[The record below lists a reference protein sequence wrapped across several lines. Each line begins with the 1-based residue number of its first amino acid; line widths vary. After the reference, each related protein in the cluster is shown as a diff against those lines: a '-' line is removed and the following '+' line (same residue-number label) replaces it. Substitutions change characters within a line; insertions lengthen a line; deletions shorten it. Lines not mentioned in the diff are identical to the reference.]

1 MSATST
7 AAPHPVRSSSR
18 RQQSYSAAT
27 TDRPHRTSSNAT
39 RPPPNSPN
47 TIPRT
52 ASQTRSSDRPL
63 SSSQQAQLVNVARRD
78 YETTNV
84 ARPASSRRSSSREG
98 PHAAPPPKRTDSTRD
113 TRRQSTNPAHSRN
126 TSHAAPAAPA
136 TPVTNGASTATSARA
151 PPDPALQGSASATKR
166 RTTIPAQTGQWSL
179 GKTIG
184 AGSMGKVK
192 LAKNLETGE
201 QVAVKIVPRQSTD
214 DHNNNR
220 ERERADQ
227 SKEIRTAREAA
238 IVTLLNHP
246 YICAMRDVVRTN
258 YHWYMLFEY
267 VNGGQMLDYIISHG
281 RLKEKQARKFGRQ
294 IASALDYCHRNSI
307 VHRDL
312 KIENILI
319 SKTGDIKIIDFG
331 LSNLFSPRAQLKTFC
346 GSLYFA
352 APELLQARQYT
363 GPEVDIWSFGIVLY
377 VLVCGKVPFDDQ
389 SMPQLHAKI
398 KEGVVDYP
406 NWLSHECRNLISR
419 MLVTDPKKR
428 ASLAEILNH
437 PWITKGFNSPPEN
450 YLPHREPIQLP
461 LDSSVIEKMTGF
473 DFGSSEYI
481 TRELTKV
488 VSSEEYQEA
497 VRSNAREQ
505 QLQATSGEKKRGVFD
520 FYKRRGSISSRDT
533 LPNTSAE
540 AVQLGS
546 DPVNAFSPF
555 LSIYYLV
562 REKQE
567 RERAETN
574 PGALSMPMSPGEK
587 PLQMPDLPPPEAAYT
602 NSTTYEMPGEKV
614 TGGRSRPRSRTHG
627 EDDVSEGMKRV
638 NLNVPKHGPPP
649 SLAPPTEQPAK
660 KESTAAGLLRRFSTR
675 RSKEPSRDRSTA
687 QAPSLQVQPPPDQG
701 TPLRKSFSVRRSR
714 NREPTPQIHPGGSTP
729 HQPELLTPSGNRE
742 GRPATTLDRSASV
755 NSVDHRKRQSRRAV
769 SDRHATLASL
779 EPPMTSGS
787 DRSDAS
793 GLKSKASEPAPTE
806 HSPSLN
812 PRSATA
818 RTKSLGHAR
827 RESMQ
832 ARRSRR
838 EDTQE
843 SREAGVPEETDQDL
857 AEDERA
863 GKNGSTENMKPV
875 FLKGLFSVS
884 TTSSKPLSYI
894 RMDIV
899 RVLRLLGVEYTEI
912 KGGFSCRHAP
922 SIDVHANPPSP
933 EHGLTPKTNRR
944 ISFGGFRGGDSGRD
958 EEDNRSPQMVRNAA
972 AQRQRPQDNSFTGS
986 EGSDEDSVRRPADA
1000 NPEAAAEAGQT
1011 TTHVQNDFGSNMV
1024 LRFEIFIVKVPL
1036 FSLHGIQFKKVAGGT
1051 WPYKNMA
1058 SRILDALRL

>member
-1 MSATST
+1 
-7 AAPHPVRSSSR
+7 
-18 RQQSYSAAT
+18 
-27 TDRPHRTSSNAT
+27 
-39 RPPPNSPN
+39 
-47 TIPRT
+47 
-52 ASQTRSSDRPL
+52 
-63 SSSQQAQLVNVARRD
+63 
-78 YETTNV
+78 
-84 ARPASSRRSSSREG
+84 
-98 PHAAPPPKRTDSTRD
+98 
-113 TRRQSTNPAHSRN
+113 
-126 TSHAAPAAPA
+126 
-136 TPVTNGASTATSARA
+136 
-151 PPDPALQGSASATKR
+151 
-166 RTTIPAQTGQWSL
+166 
-179 GKTIG
+179 
-184 AGSMGKVK
+184 MGKVK
-192 LAKNLETGE
+192 LATNLESRE

-214 DHNNNR
+214 EHHNNR

-331 LSNLFSPRAQLKTFC
+331 LSNLFSPRAHLKTFC

-352 APELLQARQYT
+352 APELLNAKQYT

-406 NWLSHECRNLISR
+406 NWLSSECRNLISR

-461 LDSSVIEKMTGF
+461 LDSAVVEKMTGF

-488 VSSEEYQEA
+488 ISSDEYQEA
-497 VRSNAREQ
+497 VRQNAREQ
-505 QLQATSGEKKRGVFD
+505 MLHAASGEKKRGVFD
-520 FYKRRGSISSRDT
+520 FYKRRSSISSRDT
-533 LPNTSAE
+533 LINNSSE
-540 AVQLGS
+540 AVQFGS
-546 DPVNAFSPF
+546 DPINAFSPF

-567 RERAETN
+567 REKVETN
-574 PGALSMPMSPGEK
+574 PGALSMPISPGEK
-587 PLQMPDLPPPEAAYT
+587 PLKMPDLPPPEAAYT
-602 NSTTYEMPGEKV
+602 NSTAYEMPGEKA

-627 EDDVSEGMKRV
+627 EDEVTEGMKRV
-638 NLNVPKHGPPP
+638 NLNVPRNGPPP
-649 SLAPPTEQPAK
+649 SLVPTDQPAR

-687 QAPSLQVQPPPDQG
+687 NAPSLQVQPPADQG
-701 TPLRKSFSVRRSR
+701 TIPRKSFSVRRSR
-714 NREPTPQIHPGGSTP
+714 NREVTPQIHPGGSTP
-729 HQPELLTPSGNRE
+729 HQPDLLAPSAARE
-742 GRPATTLDRSASV
+742 TRPGTTLDRSASV
-755 NSVDHRKRQSRRAV
+755 NSVDHRKRQSRRVA
-769 SDRHATLASL
+769 SERHATLAVL
-779 EPPMTSGS
+779 EPPLTSGS
-787 DRSDAS
+787 DRSDTS
-793 GLKSKASEPAPTE
+793 GHKSKASEPAPSENT
-806 HSPSLN
+806 SSSN
-812 PRSATA
+812 PRNATT

-832 ARRSRR
+832 VRRSRR

-843 SREAGVPEETDQDL
+843 SREAGVPEETDQEL

-863 GKNGSTENMKPV
+863 RARKKDSTENMKPV
-875 FLKGLFSVS
+875 YLKGLFSVS

-894 RMDIV
+894 RADIV
-899 RVLRLLGVEYTEI
+899 RVLRQLGVEYTEI

-922 SIDVHANPPSP
+922 SIDIHGNPPSP
-933 EHGLTPKTNRR
+933 EQNQTPKTNRR
-944 ISFGGFRGGDSGRD
+944 ISFGGFRSGDNNRD
-958 EEDNRSPQMVRNAA
+958 DDDRSPQIIRA
-972 AQRQRPQDNSFTGS
+972 AQRQQQQHGTQDTSFTGS
-986 EGSDEDSVRRPADA
+986 EGSDDESVRRPPGRDPNATSNNA
-1000 NPEAAAEAGQT
+1000 TEAAGQT
-1011 TTHVQNDFGSNMV
+1011 TTHVQSDFGSNMV

-1058 SRILDALRL
+1058 SKILDALRL

>member
-7 AAPHPVRSSSR
+7 AAPTLMRSSSR
-18 RQQSYSAAT
+18 RQQSYSAPT
-27 TDRPHRTSSNAT
+27 TERPHRSSSNAT
-39 RPPPNSPN
+39 RPPVTPN

-52 ASQTRSSDRPL
+52 APQPHSSDRPP
-63 SSSQQAQLVNVARRD
+63 SSAQQAQLANVARRD
-78 YETTNV
+78 YETTNL
-84 ARPASSRRSSSREG
+84 ARPPSSRRSSSRERSY
-98 PHAAPPPKRTDSTRD
+98 PAPPPKRTESTRD
-113 TRRQSTNPAHSRN
+113 TRRQSANPSHSRN
-126 TSHAAPAAPA
+126 SSQVSPAVPLA
-136 TPVTNGASTATSARA
+136 NGASSATPSRA
-151 PPDPALQGSASATKR
+151 PVMDPNAQGSGGAAKR

-214 DHNNNR
+214 EHHSNR

-331 LSNLFSPRAQLKTFC
+331 LSNLFSPRAHLKTFC

-352 APELLQARQYT
+352 APELLNARQYT

-406 NWLSHECRNLISR
+406 SWLSNECRNLISR

-428 ASLAEILNH
+428 ASLSEILNH

-461 LDSSVIEKMTGF
+461 LDTAVVEKMTGF

-488 VSSEEYQEA
+488 INSEEYQEA
-497 VRSNAREQ
+497 VRQNAREQ
-505 QLQATSGEKKRGVFD
+505 LSHAASGEKKRGVFD
-520 FYKRRGSISSRDT
+520 FYKRRNSISSRDT
-533 LPNTSAE
+533 LVNSSSE

-546 DPVNAFSPF
+546 DPINAFSPF

-562 REKQE
+562 KEKQE
-567 RERAETN
+567 REKMETN

-587 PLQMPDLPPPEAAYT
+587 PLKMPDLPPPEAAYT
-602 NSTTYEMPGEKV
+602 NSTTYEMPGEKA

-638 NLNVPKHGPPP
+638 NLNVPKQGPPP
-649 SLAPPTEQPAK
+649 SLTPTTEQPAR

-687 QAPSLQVQPPPDQG
+687 NAPSLQVQPPADHG
-701 TPLRKSFSVRRSR
+701 TPPRKSFSVRRSR
-714 NREPTPQIHPGGSTP
+714 NREPTPHIHPSGSTP
-729 HQPELLTPSGNRE
+729 HQTDLLAPSNTHDN
-742 GRPATTLDRSASV
+742 RPATTLDRSASV
-755 NSVDHRKRQSRRAV
+755 NSADHRKRQSRRVV
-769 SDRHATLASL
+769 SERHATLAAL

-793 GLKSKASEPAPTE
+793 GHRSKASEPAPTE
-806 HSPSLN
+806 HTSSLN
-812 PRSATA
+812 PRSATS

-827 RESMQ
+827 RESIQ

-838 EDTQE
+838 EETQE
-843 SREAGVPEETDQDL
+843 SREAGVPEETDQEL

-863 GKNGSTENMKPV
+863 RKNGSTENMKPV

-894 RMDIV
+894 RADIV
-899 RVLRLLGVEYTEI
+899 RVLRQLGVEYTEI

-922 SIDVHANPPSP
+922 SIDIHANSP
-933 EHGLTPKTNRR
+933 NPEQGLTPKNNRR
-944 ISFGGFRGGDSGRD
+944 ISFGGFRSGDNNRD
-958 EEDNRSPQMVRNAA
+958 DDDRSPQIVRNS
-972 AQRQRPQDNSFTGS
+972 QRQQRNLDPSFTGS
-986 EGSDEDSVRRPADA
+986 EGSDDESVRRPTGGGDQEA
-1000 NPEAAAEAGQT
+1000 NTTEAGQT
-1011 TTHVQNDFGSNMV
+1011 TTHVQSDFGSNMV

-1058 SRILDALRL
+1058 SKILDALRL

>member
-1 MSATST
+1 MSAAST
-7 AAPHPVRSSSR
+7 APPALMRSSSR
-18 RQQSYSAAT
+18 RQQSYSAPT
-27 TDRPHRTSSNAT
+27 SERPHRSSSNAT
-39 RPPPNSPN
+39 RAPVTPN

-52 ASQTRSSDRPL
+52 APQPQSSDRP
-63 SSSQQAQLVNVARRD
+63 SSSAQQPQLANVARRD
-78 YETTNV
+78 YETTNLV
-84 ARPASSRRSSSREG
+84 RPPSSRRSSSRERSY
-98 PHAAPPPKRTDSTRD
+98 AAPPPKRSESTRD
-113 TRRQSTNPAHSRN
+113 TRRQSANPGHSRN
-126 TSHAAPAAPA
+126 SSHISPAVPAA
-136 TPVTNGASTATSARA
+136 NGASSTTPSRA
-151 PPDPALQGSASATKR
+151 PAVDPATQGSGGAAKR

-214 DHNNNR
+214 EHHSNR

-398 KEGVVDYP
+398 KE
-406 NWLSHECRNLISR
+406 ECKNLISR

-428 ASLAEILNH
+428 ASLSEILNH

-450 YLPHREPIQLP
+450 YLPSREPIQLP
-461 LDSSVIEKMTGF
+461 LDSAVVEKMTGF

-488 VSSEEYQEA
+488 INSDEYQEA
-497 VRSNAREQ
+497 VRQNAREQ
-505 QLQATSGEKKRGVFD
+505 LSHAASGEKRRGVFD
-520 FYKRRGSISSRDT
+520 FYKRRSSVSSRDT
-533 LPNTSAE
+533 LVNTSAE
-540 AVQLGS
+540 AVQLGT

-562 REKQE
+562 KEKQE
-567 RERAETN
+567 REKLEVN
-574 PGALSMPMSPGEK
+574 PGALSMPISPGEK
-587 PLQMPDLPPPEAAYT
+587 PLKMPDLPPPEAAYT
-602 NSTTYEMPGEKV
+602 NSTTYEMPGEKA

-627 EDDVSEGMKRV
+627 EDDVPEGMKRV
-638 NLNVPKHGPPP
+638 NLNPPRQGPPP
-649 SLAPPTEQPAK
+649 SLASPTEQPAR
-660 KESTAAGLLRRFSTR
+660 KESTAVGLLRRFSTR
-675 RSKEPSRDRSTA
+675 RSKEPSRDRSTT
-687 QAPSLQVQPPPDQG
+687 QAPSLQVQPPGDQ
-701 TPLRKSFSVRRSR
+701 PIAPPPRKSFSVRRSR

-729 HQPELLTPSGNRE
+729 HQPDLLAPTSARE
-742 GRPATTLDRSASV
+742 GRTAPTLDRSASV
-755 NSVDHRKRQSRRAV
+755 NSVDHRKRQSRRVV
-769 SDRHATLASL
+769 SERHATLAAL

-793 GLKSKASEPAPTE
+793 GHKSKASEPAPTE
-806 HSPSLN
+806 HTSSLN
-812 PRSATA
+812 PRTITT

-838 EDTQE
+838 EETHE
-843 SREAGVPEETDQDL
+843 SREAGVPEETDQEL
-857 AEDERA
+857 VEDERA
-863 GKNGSTENMKPV
+863 GQNGSTENMKPV

-894 RMDIV
+894 RADIV
-899 RVLRLLGVEYTEI
+899 RVLRQLGVQYTEI

-922 SIDVHANPPSP
+922 SIDIHAHNPPSP
-933 EHGLTPKTNRR
+933 EQGLTPKTNRR
-944 ISFGGFRGGDSGRD
+944 ISFGGFRAGDNHRVD
-958 EEDNRSPQMVRNAA
+958 DDDRSPQTTRHSTT
-972 AQRQRPQDNSFTGS
+972 AQRHQQQRTQDTSFTGS
-986 EGSDEDSVRRPADA
+986 EGSDDESVRRPA
-1000 NPEAAAEAGQT
+1000 AAGSEQESNNTAEAGQT
-1011 TTHVQNDFGSNMV
+1011 TTHVQSDFGSNMV

-1058 SRILDALRL
+1058 SKILDALRL

>member
-1 MSATST
+1 
-7 AAPHPVRSSSR
+7 
-18 RQQSYSAAT
+18 
-27 TDRPHRTSSNAT
+27 
-39 RPPPNSPN
+39 
-47 TIPRT
+47 
-52 ASQTRSSDRPL
+52 
-63 SSSQQAQLVNVARRD
+63 
-78 YETTNV
+78 
-84 ARPASSRRSSSREG
+84 
-98 PHAAPPPKRTDSTRD
+98 
-113 TRRQSTNPAHSRN
+113 
-126 TSHAAPAAPA
+126 
-136 TPVTNGASTATSARA
+136 
-151 PPDPALQGSASATKR
+151 
-166 RTTIPAQTGQWSL
+166 
-179 GKTIG
+179 
-184 AGSMGKVK
+184 
-192 LAKNLETGE
+192 
-201 QVAVKIVPRQSTD
+201 
-214 DHNNNR
+214 
-220 ERERADQ
+220 
-227 SKEIRTAREAA
+227 
-238 IVTLLNHP
+238 
-246 YICAMRDVVRTN
+246 
-258 YHWYMLFEY
+258 
-267 VNGGQMLDYIISHG
+267 MLDYIISHG

-294 IASALDYCHRNSI
+294 IASALDHCHRNSI

-406 NWLSHECRNLISR
+406 NWLSHGRLLWLYRPPCLSFLTCFTECKNLISR

-461 LDSSVIEKMTGF
+461 LDSSVVEKMTGF

-488 VSSEEYQEA
+488 INSDEYQEA
-497 VRSNAREQ
+497 IRSNAREQ
-505 QLQATSGEKKRGVFD
+505 QSQATGGERKRGVFD
-520 FYKRRGSISSRDT
+520 FYKRRSSISSRDT
-533 LPNTSAE
+533 LPNASAE

-546 DPVNAFSPF
+546 DAVNAFSPF

-562 REKQE
+562 KEKQE
-567 RERAETN
+567 REKVEIN

-587 PLQMPDLPPPEAAYT
+587 PLKMPDLPPPEAAYT
-602 NSTTYEMPGEKV
+602 NSTTYEMPGEKA

-649 SLAPPTEQPAK
+649 SLAPPAEQPAK
-660 KESTAAGLLRRFSTR
+660 KESAAVGLLRRFSTR

-687 QAPSLQVQPPPDQG
+687 QTPSLQVQPPPDQG
-701 TPLRKSFSVRRSR
+701 TPMRKSFSVRRPR
-714 NREPTPQIHPGGSTP
+714 NREPMPQIHPGGSTP
-729 HQPELLTPSGNRE
+729 HQPELLTPSGTRE
-742 GRPATTLDRSASV
+742 GRPTATLDRSASV
-755 NSVDHRKRQSRRAV
+755 NSVDHRKRQSRRVV
-769 SDRHATLASL
+769 SERHATLASL

-818 RTKSLGHAR
+818 RTKSLGHGR

-832 ARRSRR
+832 VRRSRR

-843 SREAGVPEETDQDL
+843 SREADVPEETDQDL

-863 GKNGSTENMKPV
+863 PKNGSTENMKPV

-933 EHGLTPKTNRR
+933 EQGLTPKTNRR
-944 ISFGGFRGGDSGRD
+944 ISFGGFRGGDSNRD
-958 EEDNRSPQMVRNAA
+958 DEDTKSPQMVRNAA
-972 AQRQRPQDNSFTGS
+972 AQRQRTQEASFTGS
-986 EGSDEDSVRRPADA
+986 EGSDEDSVRRPAHA
-1000 NPEAAAEAGQT
+1000 NAAAVEAGQT
-1011 TTHVQNDFGSNMV
+1011 TTQVQSDFGSNMV